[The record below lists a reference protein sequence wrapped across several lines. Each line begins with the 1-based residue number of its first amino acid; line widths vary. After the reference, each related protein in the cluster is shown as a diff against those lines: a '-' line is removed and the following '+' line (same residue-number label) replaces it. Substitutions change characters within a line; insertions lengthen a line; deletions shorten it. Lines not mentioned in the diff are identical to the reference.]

1 MLNEKCMKLILSLD
15 GVLSFGDPNI
25 RQQRK
30 NIVLRVQKF
39 QGFVERLYS
48 RSKSLQNWFNKKVL
62 ESLDGIENRPRNTK
76 SKQTS
81 NDDTCRM
88 L

>member
-62 ESLDGIENRPRNTK
+62 ESLDGIENRSRTKKLQQK
-76 SKQTS
+76 SKP
-81 NDDTCRM
+81 DDCVVY
-88 L
+88 